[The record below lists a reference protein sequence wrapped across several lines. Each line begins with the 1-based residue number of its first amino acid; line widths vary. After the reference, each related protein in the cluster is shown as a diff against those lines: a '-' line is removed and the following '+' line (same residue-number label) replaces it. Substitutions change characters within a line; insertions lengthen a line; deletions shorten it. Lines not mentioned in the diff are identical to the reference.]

1 MEAQDKSADIAYPLG
16 SEWRRWDLH
25 VHTPYSAL
33 NNGFGDDFDSYA
45 KAVFKAALRKQ
56 IAVVGVTDYFSI
68 RGYRELRRLQEDSRR
83 LDSLLGEEDATKAR
97 EILLLPNIELRLR
110 DLVRVGEKEARI
122 NLHLIFSNE
131 VSIQDIQQRF
141 LQRLEFTSE
150 SAPDTPDERESLTE
164 SNLEGL
170 GKRLKE
176 QHEKFK
182 GDSDLKVGM
191 TQAVVTHEQ
200 ITEVLEKTR
209 AFDKR
214 HLLLLAADE
223 DLSDISW
230 DGQGHLTRK
239 LLIQKA
245 HMLFSS
251 NAGTH
256 EFGLGE
262 KHASRKAFEKEFKS
276 LKPCV
281 HGSDAHDSESLF
293 VFADDRQLWI
303 KANPSF
309 NGLAQLLLNPS
320 ERVYVGP
327 EPLALKRVRDSA
339 TKSIGMIRMGPVG
352 AEDQDARWF
361 SGSISLNPG
370 LVAIIGKKGSGKSA
384 LADIAGLLGNSQN
397 ADDFSFLNKQRF
409 LNPKYRLGERFIAT
423 LEWRSGDEHEMRL
436 SDPTDALVPERVKY
450 IPQSH
455 LEEICA
461 EIQDSSSPTLF
472 DRELEAVIFSHVP
485 APDRLGRERLPE
497 LVDHTTEQT
506 AGRISQLQTRL
517 GKVNGEYLELRQRG
531 SRDAKKTLEAA
542 LASRRAELASHD
554 KTKPAE
560 VPELEA
566 SGDRDSADSA
576 AREELAKVVAEI
588 EILDGELKKHREAE
602 AEAKKRLVAV
612 ERLQGR
618 IENFRG
624 TLSAFQEES
633 AQDAT
638 LLGLDPTGLVRLEVD
653 TSELEKLQKTL
664 ADEIQES
671 IELLDRD
678 RPGSLA
684 YKRAEASKNAEGLR
698 RKLSA
703 PERRR
708 QEYERALKGWQRT
721 RAVILGSPAAHDSIK
736 GLEASREALSA
747 IPAEAAAKREERTAL
762 VRQIFGA
769 KEKLVEE
776 YERLYA
782 PVQDFIDSHTVA
794 REVEALSF
802 SAAVF
807 VDGLEDGI
815 LAMINQR
822 KRGSFSGDQEGR
834 ERLRELIAR
843 YDFASADGVVAFLD
857 ELGENL
863 EKDQRPGAGREAVQL
878 ADQLVQSADPASFY
892 AFIFGLD
899 YLRPRFELLWRDKPL
914 SQLSPGERGTLLLIF
929 YLLIDKDDTPLI
941 IDQPEENLDNETVA
955 RLLVPAVRYAKER
968 RQIILVTHNPN
979 LAVVCDADQIVHAD
993 FNRVEGNRVTYTSGA
1008 IEAPEIT
1015 KLIVDV
1021 LEGTK
1026 PAFDFRDAKY
1036 DVLDRLAQ

>member
-1 MEAQDKSADIAYPLG
+1 MEAQDRPTDIAYPRG

-33 NNGFGDDFDSYA
+33 NNGFGDNFDTYA
-45 KAVFKAALRKQ
+45 RAVFQAALEKQ
-56 IAVVGVTDYFSI
+56 IAVIGVTDYFSI
-68 RGYRELRRLQEDSRR
+68 RGYQELRKLQEDQQK
-83 LDSLLGEEDATKAR
+83 LVALLGEEDAMEAGK
-97 EILLLPNIELRLR
+97 ILLLPNIELRLR

-131 VSIQDIQQRF
+131 VPSQDIEDKF
-141 LQRLEFTSE
+141 LRRLEFTSE

-164 SNLEGL
+164 ANLEGL
-170 GKRLKE
+170 GKRLKK
-176 QHEKFK
+176 QHEGF
-182 GDSDLKVGM
+182 GHESDLKVGM
-191 TQAVVTHEQ
+191 AQAVITHEQ

-209 AFDKR
+209 VLDKR
-214 HLLLLAADE
+214 HLLLVAADE

-256 EFGLGE
+256 EFGLGG
-262 KHASRKAFEKEFKS
+262 KHASREAFEEEFKS

-281 HGSDAHDSESLF
+281 HGSDAHDPQGLF
-293 VFADDRQLWI
+293 VFAEDRQLWI
-303 KANPSF
+303 RANPSF
-309 NGLAQLLLNPS
+309 DGLAQLLLGPG

-327 EPLALKRVRDSA
+327 EPPALKRVRDSA
-339 TKSIGMIRMGPVG
+339 TRSIKEIRIGPVG
-352 AEDQDARWF
+352 AQDPDARWF
-361 SGSISLNPG
+361 SGSVSLNPG

-409 LNPKYRLGERFIAT
+409 LNPKHRLGERFQAT
-423 LEWRSGDEHEMRL
+423 LRWRSGDEREMKL
-436 SDPTDALVPERVKY
+436 SEPSDPLLPERVKY

-472 DRELEAVIFSHVP
+472 DQELEAVIFSHVP
-485 APDRLGRERLPE
+485 IADRLGYERLPQ
-497 LVDHTTEQT
+497 LVEHTTEQT
-506 AGRISQLQTRL
+506 AGRIVQLQGRL
-517 GKVNGEYLELRQRG
+517 GKVNGEYLELRRRG
-531 SRDAKKTLEAA
+531 SRDARKTLEAA
-542 LASRRAELASHD
+542 LAKRQAELDAHE
-554 KTKPAE
+554 KTRPAE
-560 VPELEA
+560 VPEPKA
-566 SGDRDSADSA
+566 AKDHDSGNA
-576 AREELAKVVAEI
+576 ATREELAKVVAKI
-588 EILDGELKKHREAE
+588 ETLDGDIRKHSEGE

-618 IENFRG
+618 IENLRE
-624 TLSAFQEES
+624 TLRTFQEES
-633 AQDAT
+633 AEDAT
-638 LLGLDPTGLVRLEVD
+638 LLGLDVTALVRLEGD
-653 TSELEKLQKTL
+653 TSELEKLQKTF
-664 ADEIQES
+664 AQEIGERT
-671 IELLDRD
+671 ELLDRD
-678 RPGSLA
+678 RPGSLTHR
-684 YKRAEASKNAEGLR
+684 RADASKKAEELR

-708 QEYERALKGWQRT
+708 QEYERALKAWQRT
-721 RAVILGSPAAHDSIK
+721 RAAILGSAEARDSIK
-736 GLEASREALSA
+736 GLEARREALAA
-747 IPAEAAAKREERTAL
+747 IPTEAAAKRDERTTL
-762 VRQIFGA
+762 VREIFGA

-782 PVQDFIDSHTVA
+782 PVQDFIDRHAVA

-802 SAAVF
+802 SAAVS
-807 VDGLEDGI
+807 VDRLEDGI

-822 KRGSFSGDQEGR
+822 KRGSFSGDHEGR

-843 YDFASADGVVAFLD
+843 HDFASADGVVAFLD

-863 EKDQRPGAGREAVQL
+863 EKDQRRGAGGEAVEL
-878 ADQLVQSADPASFY
+878 ADQLVQAADPASFY

-914 SQLSPGERGTLLLIF
+914 GQLSPGERGTLLLIF

-955 RLLVPAVRYAKER
+955 KLLVPAVRYAKER

-993 FNRVEGNRVTYTSGA
+993 FNKADGNRVTYTSGA
-1008 IEAPEIT
+1008 IEAPVIT
-1015 KLIVDV
+1015 QLIVDV

-1036 DVLDRLAQ
+1036 DVLDRVKA

>member
-1 MEAQDKSADIAYPLG
+1 MEAQAKSTDTAYPRG

-33 NNGFGDDFDSYA
+33 NNGFGDDFDAYA
-45 KAVFKAALRKQ
+45 KCVFEAALERQ
-56 IAVVGVTDYFSI
+56 IAVVGVADYFSI
-68 RGYRELRRLQEDSRR
+68 RGYQELRMLQEDNQN
-83 LDSLLGEEDATKAR
+83 EEDAAEAR
-97 EILLLPNIELRLR
+97 KILLLPNIELRLR

-131 VSIQDIQQRF
+131 VPVQDIQEKF

-150 SAPDTPDERESLTE
+150 SSPDTPDERESLTE
-164 SNLEGL
+164 ANLEGL

-176 QHEKFK
+176 QHERFS

-214 HLLLLAADE
+214 HLILLAADE

-251 NAGTH
+251 NAGTRK
-256 EFGLGE
+256 FGLGE
-262 KHASRKAFEKEFKS
+262 KHASREAFEGEFKS

-281 HGSDAHDSESLF
+281 HGSDAHDPENLF
-293 VFADDRQLWI
+293 VFAEDRQLWI

-309 NGLAQLLLNPS
+309 NGLAQLLLSPG

-327 EPLALKRVRDSA
+327 EPPALKRVLDSA
-339 TKSIGMIRMGPVG
+339 TRSIEEIRMRPVG
-352 AEDQDARWF
+352 TEDPEARWF
-361 SGSISLNPG
+361 SGSVSFNPG

-397 ADDFSFLNKQRF
+397 AKDFSFLNKQRF
-409 LNPKYRLGERFIAT
+409 LNPKHRLGERFEAT
-423 LEWRSGDEHEMRL
+423 LGWRSGDEREMKL
-436 SDPTDALVPERVKY
+436 SEPTDPLLPERVQY

-485 APDRLGRERLPE
+485 KADRLGYERLPE
-497 LVDHTTEQT
+497 LVNHTTEQT
-506 AGRISQLQTRL
+506 AGRIGQLQTRL

-531 SRDAKKTLEAA
+531 SRDARKTLEAA
-542 LASRRAELASHD
+542 LAARHAELAAHD

-560 VPELEA
+560 VPEPKA
-566 SGDRDSADSA
+566 AKDRDPSSA
-576 AREELAKVVAEI
+576 ATRDELAKVVAEI
-588 EILDGELKKHREAE
+588 EMLDGEIKKHREGE

-618 IENFRG
+618 IENLRG

-633 AQDAT
+633 AEDAT
-638 LLGLDPTGLVRLEVD
+638 LLGLDATALVRLEVD

-664 ADEIQES
+664 AKEIAES
-671 IELLDRD
+671 TELLDRD
-678 RPGSLA
+678 RPGSFA
-684 YKRAEASKNAEGLR
+684 YKRAEASKSAEQLR
-698 RKLSA
+698 RKLSE

-721 RAVILGSPAAHDSIK
+721 RAAILGSAAARDSIK
-736 GLEASREALSA
+736 GLEARREALAA
-747 IPAEAAAKREERTAL
+747 IPAEAAAKREERTTL
-762 VRQIFGA
+762 VREIFGV

-782 PVQDFIDSHTVA
+782 PVQHFIDRHAVA

-802 SAAVF
+802 SAAVS
-807 VDGLEDGI
+807 VDRLEDGV
-815 LAMINQR
+815 LARINQR

-843 YDFASADGVVAFLD
+843 HDFASADGVVAFLD

-863 EKDQRPGAGREAVQL
+863 ERDQRPGAGKEAVEL
-878 ADQLVQSADPASFY
+878 ADQLVQAADPASFY

-914 SQLSPGERGTLLLIF
+914 DQLSPGERGTLLLIF

-955 RLLVPAVRYAKER
+955 KLLVPAVRYAKER

-993 FNRVEGNRVTYTSGA
+993 FDKVDGNRVTYTSGA
-1008 IEAPEIT
+1008 IESPAIT
-1015 KLIVDV
+1015 QLIVDV

-1036 DVLDRLAQ
+1036 DVLDRVNA